1 MDCKALL
8 TKRGGHK
15 LLIARAIGDYEK
27 HNEEV
32 KIIRGEIEEWEQQSS
47 KTYWQLIAGTLSM
60 LSALSPQDK
69 YWLRGFWGECW

>member
-32 KIIRGEIEEWEQQSS
+32 KIIRGEIEE
-47 KTYWQLIAGTLSM
+47 
-60 LSALSPQDK
+60 
-69 YWLRGFWGECW
+69 